1 MAAAVVERGWRDSTP
16 ESVEDDLA
24 ALWRDIAGNGPSIA
38 RAVMANLVVFR
49 FHERRTRPSD
59 EPRHGNDDAIEALIG
74 LHPSRTI
81 VVEHDRGG
89 HDAKPPTSAGV
100 GISVFGSAATR
111 YGVERI
117 VVRSACAEVSL
128 PSIVRRFLRGD
139 RPTSLWWTEDLSRDV
154 PSDALV
160 DLARQLIYDSRKWHD
175 LRSGFDVVAA
185 LATSQRVD
193 VADMNWRRLD
203 PIRRALAHAVD
214 GLQPTTPPRLS
225 IRHRPGEAA
234 LGWLLAG
241 WLAARLD
248 PPRNGWP
255 SIEESPA
262 GDDIVTLVIDDGATS
277 VTTTLTDDRV
287 HVSRAGMAPI
297 VVPSPREQPAEAMAA
312 ELRTLSRDAALADA
326 LAAIGRRGV
335 ES

>member
-1 MAAAVVERGWRDSTP
+1 
-16 ESVEDDLA
+16 
-24 ALWRDIAGNGPSIA
+24 
-38 RAVMANLVVFR
+38 
-49 FHERRTRPSD
+49 
-59 EPRHGNDDAIEALIG
+59 
-74 LHPSRTI
+74 
-81 VVEHDRGG
+81 
-89 HDAKPPTSAGV
+89 
-100 GISVFGSAATR
+100 
-111 YGVERI
+111 
-117 VVRSACAEVSL
+117 ACAEVSL

-203 PIRRALAHAVD
+203 PLCRALPNAVD

-255 SIEESPA
+255 SIEGAPA
-262 GDDIVTLVIDDGATS
+262 GEGQ
-277 VTTTLTDDRV
+277 
-287 HVSRAGMAPI
+287 G
-297 VVPSPREQPAEAMAA
+297 E
-312 ELRTLSRDAALADA
+312 
-326 LAAIGRRGV
+326 
-335 ES
+335 